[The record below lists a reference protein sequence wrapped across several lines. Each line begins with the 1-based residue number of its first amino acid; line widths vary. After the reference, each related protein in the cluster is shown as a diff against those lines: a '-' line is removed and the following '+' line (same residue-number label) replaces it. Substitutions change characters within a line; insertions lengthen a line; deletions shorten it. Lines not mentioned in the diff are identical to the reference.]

1 MREID
6 MKSNKLAQIALL
18 LWLATVAVFAWFFI
32 RGNTA
37 AGNDGRTAVVLQA
50 GERNLILSEMRGL
63 LAATQGI
70 LDGANNGDMQRI
82 IKAAHAAGMAGTADV
97 NPALMAKLPLE
108 FKALGMGVHH
118 EMDEIAKAAED
129 GKPAAELLKMTSN
142 TLTKCVACH
151 AAWQLKAG
159 S

>member
-18 LWLATVAVFAWFFI
+18 LWFATVAVFAWFFI

-50 GERNLILSEMRGL
+50 GERDLILSEMRGL
-63 LAATQGI
+63 LVATQGI

-82 IKAAHAAGMAGTADV
+82 SKAARAAGMAGAADV
-97 NPALMAKLPLE
+97 NPVLMAKLPLE
-108 FKALGMGVHH
+108 LKKLGMSVHH
-118 EMDEIAKAAED
+118 DMDDIASAAES
-129 GKPAAELLKMTSN
+129 GQPSAEILKMASN
-142 TLTKCVACH
+142 VLTKCVACH
-151 AAWQLKAG
+151 ATWQLRLAN
-159 S
+159 

>member
-1 MREID
+1 
-6 MKSNKLAQIALL
+6 MKTNQFAQVALL
-18 LWLATVAVFAWFFI
+18 LWVVTIAVFVWFFI
-32 RGNTA
+32 RGST
-37 AGNDGRTAVVLQA
+37 
-50 GERNLILSEMRGL
+50 I
-63 LAATQGI
+63 
-70 LDGANNGDMQRI
+70 
-82 IKAAHAAGMAGTADV
+82 AGTADV

>member
-1 MREID
+1 

>member
-1 MREID
+1 

-18 LWLATVAVFAWFFI
+18 LWLVTVSVFAWFFI
-32 RGNTA
+32 RGSTA
-37 AGNDGRTAVVLQA
+37 AGIDGRTSIVLQPR
-50 GERNLILSEMRGL
+50 ERELVLAEMRGL

-70 LDGANNGDMQRI
+70 LEGVNQGDMPRI
-82 IKAAHAAGMAGTADV
+82 IEAARAAGMAGTAEV

-129 GKPAAELLKMTSN
+129 RKPAAELLKMTSD
-142 TLTKCVACH
+142 TLAKCVACH
-151 AAWQLKAG
+151 AAWQLKA
-159 S
+159 SM

>member
-82 IKAAHAAGMAGTADV
+82 IKAARAAGMAGTADV